1 MLPFGEWRPDVS
13 DHQAEHSQ
21 NITGVVPSGDGYSPF
36 PSMQE
41 LTDALPAACRGYI
54 VVRNDDA
61 SLSIFAGT
69 DVGLYLLDNSDFSWT
84 DVSKSGGYTLAT
96 GDQWQFAKFNSY
108 VVAVFQGEAPQY
120 YLIGTS
126 TDFDDLAGSPPH
138 ARYVA
143 VVGRF
148 LVLSGLLSNPN
159 RIAWCDLNDVTN
171 WSTGQADTQDLPD
184 GGVTRGVAG
193 GEYGIIFQDTMIRR
207 LTYVGPPLVFQ
218 IDRIEEGV
226 GIAAPYSLIQA
237 GDRLFFYSALGFRQ
251 IISGSKS
258 VSIGKERVDDTFLAD
273 CDFGSPRMFMGTAD
287 PTANRIY
294 WAYKS
299 IAGQAGLFDKMLCYD
314 WLLDRFTTV
323 PASGEFLSSAAQP
336 GLTLEGLDA
345 ISASI
350 DALTVSLD
358 DFASQTTSTLSA
370 FNSDHKLALFSGPSI
385 EATLETAEQTL
396 PPGRMFI
403 RGFAPYTDASEAM
416 GSVSYRETVQ
426 AEREWTDEV
435 AVNAQGFVPQRRDTK
450 MSRARVRIPADAT
463 WTYITGVEPD
473 IVAGGQR

>member
-1 MLPFGEWRPDVS
+1 MLPFGEWKPDIS
-13 DHQAEHSQ
+13 DFRAQHSPNIQ
-21 NITGVVPSGDGYSPF
+21 NVVPSGDGYAPF

-41 LTDALPAACRGYI
+41 LTDALPAACRGYF
-54 VVRNDDA
+54 VVRDDDA
-61 SLSIFAGT
+61 SLKVFAGT
-69 DVGLYLLDNSDFSWT
+69 AAGLYLLNNTDFSWT
-84 DVSKSGGYTLAT
+84 DVSKSGGYALAS

-108 VVAVFQGEAPQY
+108 VIATFQGEAPQY

-218 IDRIEEGV
+218 IDRIEEDV
-226 GIAAPYSLIQA
+226 GIAAPYSLIRA

-251 IISGSKS
+251 IIAGSKS
-258 VSIGKERVDDTFLAD
+258 AAIGKERIDKTFLAD
-273 CDFGSPRMFMGTAD
+273 CDFGSPRMFMGTSD
-287 PTANRIY
+287 PTATRVY

-299 IAGQAGLFDKMLCYD
+299 VAGQADLFDKMLCYD
-314 WLLDRFTTV
+314 FLLDRFTTIN
-323 PASGEFLSSAAQP
+323 ATGEFLSSAAQP

-350 DALTVSLD
+350 DALEISLD
-358 DFASQTTSTLSA
+358 DFTSRTTSEISA
-370 FNSDHKLALFSGPSI
+370 FGSDHKLSLFSGDNM
-385 EATLETAEQTL
+385 EATLETPEQTL
-396 PPGRMFI
+396 PVGRMFV
-403 RGFAPYTDASEAM
+403 RGFFPVTDASTVV
-416 GSVSYRETVQ
+416 GSVSYRENVQ
-426 AEREWTDEV
+426 SERTWTDEV
-435 AVNAQGFVPQRRDTK
+435 AVNAQGFIPQRRDTR
-450 MSRARVRIPADAT
+450 MSRVRVRIPAAST
-463 WTYITGVEPD
+463 WTYVSGVEPD
-473 IVAGGQR
+473 IVQAGQR